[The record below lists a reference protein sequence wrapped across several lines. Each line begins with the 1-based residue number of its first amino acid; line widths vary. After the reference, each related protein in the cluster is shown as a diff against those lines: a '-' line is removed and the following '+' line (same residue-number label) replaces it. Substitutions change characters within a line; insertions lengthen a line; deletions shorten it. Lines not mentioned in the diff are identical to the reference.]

1 MVTARKPLALI
12 CEDVAVVAAAL
23 VDTANALFGF
33 DVAAPVGSGAQ
44 AVELSSRIAP
54 DLVVI
59 DVALLGERGL
69 GTISA
74 LLEAVPGC
82 AVVVVAQAPF
92 ASLRAAAIDA
102 GAMALVE
109 LSDLRQLRA
118 HLRQVSAAVK
128 DPLACPTR
136 TPVGAPSTA
145 TGINVGHRQ
154 ARISAAP
161 TVTSPG
167 IDATGEGGSSSSAPI

>member
-12 CEDVAVVAAAL
+12 CEDDAAVAAAL
-23 VDTANALFGF
+23 VDTANGLFGF
-33 DVAAPVGSGAQ
+33 EVVAPVASGGEAI
-44 AVELSSRIAP
+44 ELSSTVQP

-59 DVALLGERGL
+59 DVALFGERGL

-74 LLEAVPGC
+74 LLDAAPGC

-92 ASLRAAAIDA
+92 ASLRAAAIEA

-109 LSDLRQLRA
+109 LTDLRHLRA
-118 HLRQVSAAVK
+118 YLTRVSAAVK

-161 TVTSPG
+161 TVASPG
-167 IDATGEGGSSSSAPI
+167 IDATGEGGSSSAPI